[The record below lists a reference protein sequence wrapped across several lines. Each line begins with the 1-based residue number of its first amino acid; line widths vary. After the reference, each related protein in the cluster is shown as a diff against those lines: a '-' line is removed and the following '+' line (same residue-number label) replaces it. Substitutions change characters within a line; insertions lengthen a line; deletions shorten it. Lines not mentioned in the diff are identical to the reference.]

1 MLFAGKNRE
10 KGRLEESGTEQDT
23 EREMGKRTDHAMK
36 REGKGGIACSVIL
49 LLCSLFFLTASVY
62 GWLRAMEET
71 RFLQTN
77 GEAFD
82 PFSGDAGEEPEIPLK
97 FLTAQGLTYEFAE
110 DFKGTDRYYFAFT
123 ETGEIRVVII
133 NGDLPAQCQELVD
146 FLFREGPGSTPEP
159 VVLSGTAT
167 PMGEDIR
174 QYGREALSYLL
185 GQTSMTEEEF
195 SAIVGE
201 MCLDTTRMPVAGQV
215 FRLSLA
221 LLLTAAILFA
231 AGIGLFARQMSRIS
245 QSRELSLG
253 EAQTKPVKEPAD
265 LETEQKI
272 FGEEP
277 AEWNEA
283 QAKAE
288 EVQAERSEEPE
299 EPGAGRAEPEEQRTE
314 QEIRAEAGA
323 RNRAE
328 KRMGAGRFLCG
339 ILGAFLGALAGA
351 VLWLLVSL
359 FGIIAGLAGF
369 VMLRLTLLGYEKF
382 SGKLDKKGA
391 VICLLLTVMMIP
403 AADLL
408 DYGIALCRVY
418 LSYDFSLDTIFFV
431 TANFGTLMTEFG
443 AWSGFVRDL
452 IVGLVL
458 SVLASWNLILTVL
471 RQKKT
476 AANQ

>member
-1 MLFAGKNRE
+1 MLFAGKNRK

-23 EREMGKRTDHAMK
+23 GREMGKRTDHAMK
-36 REGKGGIACSVIL
+36 KVRKGGIACSVIL
-49 LLCSLFFLTASVY
+49 LLCSLLFLTASVY
-62 GWLRAMEET
+62 GLFRAREET

-82 PFSGDAGEEPEIPLK
+82 PFSGDEEDEAEVPLK

-133 NGDLPAQCQELVD
+133 NGELPVQCQELVD
-146 FLFREGPGSTPEP
+146 FLFREEPGSTPEP
-159 VVLSGTAT
+159 VALSGMAE

-174 QYGREALSYLL
+174 QYGRDALSYLL

-195 SAIVGE
+195 SAIVGD
-201 MCLDTTRMPVAGQV
+201 MCLDTTRLPVAGQV

-221 LLLTAAILFA
+221 LLLTAVILFA
-231 AGIGLFARQMSRIS
+231 AGISLFTRQMSRIG

-253 EAQTKPVKEPAD
+253 EAQPEPVKEPVD
-265 LETEQKI
+265 LETEQT
-272 FGEEP
+272 ER
-277 AEWNEA
+277 NEVRE
-283 QAKAE
+283 KSE
-288 EVQAERSEEPE
+288 EVQAERSEELE
-299 EPGAGRAEPEEQRTE
+299 KPGAGQAEPEEQRTE
-314 QEIRAEAGA
+314 QEIRAEAGD
-323 RNRAE
+323 RNREE
-328 KRMGAGRFLCG
+328 KGMGAGRFLCG
-339 ILGAFLGALAGA
+339 ILGAFLGALCGA
-351 VLWLLVSL
+351 VLWLLVSA

-369 VMLRLTLLGYEKF
+369 VMLRLTLLGYEKC

-391 VICLLLTVMMIP
+391 VICLLLTAIMIP

-408 DYGIALCRVY
+408 DYWLALCRVY
-418 LSYDFSLDTIFFV
+418 LSYDFSLDTIAFV
-431 TANFGTLMTEFG
+431 AANFGTLMTEFG

-458 SVLASWNLILTVL
+458 SVLASWNLILAVL
-471 RQKKT
+471 RRKKT